1 MVGQEQDKTVTG
13 TDGLARQA
21 EALLSGQQ
29 DLVANAANLSA
40 LLFHSLENVSWVG
53 FYFAKSGELVVGP
66 FQGQPACVTIPMGKG
81 VCGTAAETGKIQ
93 RIADVHEFEGH
104 IACDTA
110 SKSELVLP
118 LIKNGL
124 LLGVLDLDSPLKNR
138 FSKQDEQLMKEISEI
153 FIHSL
158 G

>member
-1 MVGQEQDKTVTG
+1 MVGQGRDNTVTG
-13 TDGLARQA
+13 ADELARQA
-21 EALLSGQQ
+21 SALLSGQQ

-40 LLFHSLENVSWVG
+40 LLFHSLDNVSWVG
-53 FYFAKSGELVVGP
+53 FYFAKSGELGVGP

-110 SKSELVLP
+110 SISELVLP
-118 LIKNGL
+118 LIKNGR
-124 LLGVLDLDSPLKNR
+124 LLGVLDLDSPVKNR
-138 FSKQDEQLMKEISEI
+138 FSSRDEQLMKEISEI

>member
-13 TDGLARQA
+13 TVGLARQA

-118 LIKNGL
+118 LIKNGR

>member
-1 MVGQEQDKTVTG
+1 MVWQEQEKTVIG
-13 TDGLARQA
+13 TDGLAGQA

-29 DLVANAANLSA
+29 DLVANGANLSA

-53 FYFAKSGELVVGP
+53 FYFAKNGELVVGP
-66 FQGQPACVTIPMGKG
+66 FQGRPACVTIPMGKG

-104 IACDTA
+104 IACDAA

-118 LIKNGL
+118 VIKNGR
-124 LLGVLDLDSPLKNR
+124 LLGVLDLDSPVKNR
-138 FSKQDEQLMKEISEI
+138 FSSRDELLMKEILEI
-153 FIHSL
+153 FINSL

>member
-1 MVGQEQDKTVTG
+1 MVWQEQEKTVIG
-13 TDGLARQA
+13 TDGLAGQA

-53 FYFAKSGELVVGP
+53 FYFVKNGELVVGP
-66 FQGQPACVTIPMGKG
+66 FQGKPACVTIPMGKG

-104 IACDTA
+104 IACDAA

-118 LIKNGL
+118 VIKNGR
-124 LLGVLDLDSPLKNR
+124 LLGVLDLDSPVKNR
-138 FSKQDEQLMKEISEI
+138 FSSRDELLMKEILEI
-153 FIHSL
+153 FINSL

>member
-118 LIKNGL
+118 LIKNGR

>member
-1 MVGQEQDKTVTG
+1 MVGQEHDKAVTG

-118 LIKNGL
+118 LIKNGR

>member
-1 MVGQEQDKTVTG
+1 MVWQEQEKTVTG
-13 TDGLARQA
+13 TDGLAGQA

-29 DLVANAANLSA
+29 DLVANAANLAA

-53 FYFAKSGELVVGP
+53 FYFEQNGELVVGP
-66 FQGQPACVTIPMGKG
+66 FQGKPACVTIPMGKG

-104 IACDTA
+104 IACDSA

-118 LIKNGL
+118 LIKNGR
-124 LLGVLDLDSPLKNR
+124 LLGVLDLDSPVKNR
-138 FSKQDEQLMKEISEI
+138 FSSRDEQLIKEISEI
-153 FIHSL
+153 FINSL